1 MVLYHGSERV
11 IKRPFYGGGHYHN
24 DYGQGF
30 YCTENPEMAKEW
42 ACRGSKT
49 AFINKYELDVSSLKV
64 LNLSDP
70 SFSILNWLAILLEN
84 RIFDLKSPVAISGKE
99 VLLKEYLPAYKDYD
113 VIIGYRADD
122 SYFSFANDFINN
134 SLPIGKLSRAMRLG
148 NLGEQVVIK
157 SPKAFDNLR
166 FLGSEPVDTTL
177 YGLKR
182 QTRDDEARQSYKQ
195 ITTEGMKPGD
205 QFLLDILR
213 IKTKKYD

>member
-11 IKRPFYGGGHYHN
+11 INRPFYGGGHYHN

-49 AFINKYELDVSSLKV
+49 ASINKYELDVSSLKV

-99 VLLKEYLPAYKDYD
+99 ALLKEYLPAYKDYD